1 MFKHH
6 AKNIY
11 SQNGEDGILE
21 EIIKLLG
28 IPNSPDS
35 WCVEFGAWDAKY
47 LSNTF
52 NLVTQGWSSV
62 MIEGDP
68 GKFEALGQT
77 AKDFN
82 NMHIIQAYVSQ
93 YDTEDNSLDKL
104 LKLTPIPNSFEVLS
118 IDVDSYD
125 SDIWETLRD
134 YSAKVVV
141 IEINGSVPPGV
152 YWRHN
157 DTPFGCLSLGTTFS
171 EMLNIAKEKNYTLAC
186 QPGNCIFVRNDLLP
200 LLNMPPDLIES
211 PELLF
216 AKEFLID

>member
-1 MFKHH
+1 MFNQY
-6 AKNIY
+6 AKNVY

-21 EIIKLLG
+21 EILKLLG
-28 IPNSPDS
+28 IQNSADS
-35 WCVEFGAWDAKY
+35 WCVEFGAWDGKH

-62 MIEGDP
+62 MIEGDS
-68 GKFEALGQT
+68 GRFQSLIQT
-77 AKDFN
+77 SEEFD
-82 NMHIIQAYVSQ
+82 NMHIIEAYVSQ
-93 YDTEDNSLDKL
+93 YNTENNSLDKL
-104 LKLTPIPNSFEVLS
+104 LSTTPIPNNFELLS

-125 SDIWETLRD
+125 SDIWDTLQN

-141 IEINGSVPPGV
+141 IEINGSVPPGI
-152 YWRHN
+152 YWRHK
-157 DTPFGCLSLGTTFS
+157 DTPIDSVSIGTTFS
-171 EMLNIAKEKNYTLAC
+171 EMLNIAKQKNYTLVC

>member
-1 MFKHH
+1 MFNQY
-6 AKNIY
+6 AKNVY

-21 EIIKLLG
+21 EILKLLG
-28 IPNSPDS
+28 IQNSADS
-35 WCVEFGAWDAKY
+35 WCVEFGAWDGKH

-62 MIEGDP
+62 MIEGDS
-68 GKFEALGQT
+68 GRFQSLIQT
-77 AKDFN
+77 SEEFD
-82 NMHIIQAYVSQ
+82 NMHIIEAYVSQ
-93 YDTEDNSLDKL
+93 YNTENNSLDKL
-104 LKLTPIPNSFEVLS
+104 LSTTPIPNNFELLS

-125 SDIWETLRD
+125 SDIWDTLQN

-141 IEINGSVPPGV
+141 IEINGSGPPGI
-152 YWRHN
+152 YWRHK
-157 DTPFGCLSLGTTFS
+157 DTPIDSVSIGTTFS
-171 EMLNIAKEKNYTLAC
+171 EMLNIAKQKNYTLVC
-186 QPGNCIFVRNDLLP
+186 QPGNCIFVKNDLLP

>member
-1 MFKHH
+1 MFNQY
-6 AKNIY
+6 AKNVY

-21 EIIKLLG
+21 EILKLLG
-28 IPNSPDS
+28 IQNSADS
-35 WCVEFGAWDAKY
+35 WCVEFGAWDGKH

-62 MIEGDP
+62 MIEGDSER
-68 GKFEALGQT
+68 FQSLIQT
-77 AKDFN
+77 AKEFH
-82 NMHIIQAYVSQ
+82 NMHIIEAYVSQ
-93 YDTEDNSLDKL
+93 YNTENNSLDKL
-104 LKLTPIPNSFEVLS
+104 LSTTPIPNNFELLS

-125 SDIWETLRD
+125 SDIWETLQN

-141 IEINGSVPPGV
+141 IEINGSVPPGI
-152 YWRHN
+152 YWRHK
-157 DTPFGCLSLGTTFS
+157 DTPIDSISIGTTFS
-171 EMLNIAKEKNYTLAC
+171 EMLNIAKQKNYTLVC
-186 QPGNCIFVRNDLLP
+186 QPGNCIFVKNDLLP

>member
-1 MFKHH
+1 MFNQY
-6 AKNIY
+6 AKNVY

-21 EIIKLLG
+21 EILKLLG
-28 IPNSPDS
+28 IQNSADS
-35 WCVEFGAWDAKY
+35 WCVEFGAWDGKH

-62 MIEGDP
+62 MIEGDSER
-68 GKFEALGQT
+68 FQSLIQT
-77 AKDFN
+77 AKEFH
-82 NMHIIQAYVSQ
+82 NMHIIEAYVSQ
-93 YDTEDNSLDKL
+93 YNTENNSLDKL
-104 LKLTPIPNSFEVLS
+104 LSTTPIPNNFELLS

-125 SDIWETLRD
+125 SDIWETLQN

-141 IEINGSVPPGV
+141 IEINGSVPPGI
-152 YWRHN
+152 YWRHK
-157 DTPFGCLSLGTTFS
+157 DTPIGSVSIGTTFS
-171 EMLNIAKEKNYTLAC
+171 EMLNIAKQKNYTLVC
-186 QPGNCIFVRNDLLP
+186 QPGNCIFVKNDLLP

>member
-1 MFKHH
+1 MFNQY
-6 AKNIY
+6 AKNVY

-21 EIIKLLG
+21 EILKLLG
-28 IPNSPDS
+28 IQNSADS
-35 WCVEFGAWDAKY
+35 WCVEFGAWDGKH

-62 MIEGDP
+62 MIEGDS
-68 GKFEALGQT
+68 GRFQSLIQT
-77 AKDFN
+77 SEEFD
-82 NMHIIQAYVSQ
+82 NMHIIEAYVSQ
-93 YDTEDNSLDKL
+93 YNTENNSLDKL
-104 LKLTPIPNSFEVLS
+104 LSTTPIPNNFELLS

-125 SDIWETLRD
+125 SDIWDTLQN

-141 IEINGSVPPGV
+141 IEINGSVPPGI
-152 YWRHN
+152 YWRHK
-157 DTPFGCLSLGTTFS
+157 DTPIDSVSIGTTFS
-171 EMLNIAKEKNYTLAC
+171 EMLNIAKQKNYTLVC
-186 QPGNCIFVRNDLLP
+186 QPGNCIFVKNDLLP